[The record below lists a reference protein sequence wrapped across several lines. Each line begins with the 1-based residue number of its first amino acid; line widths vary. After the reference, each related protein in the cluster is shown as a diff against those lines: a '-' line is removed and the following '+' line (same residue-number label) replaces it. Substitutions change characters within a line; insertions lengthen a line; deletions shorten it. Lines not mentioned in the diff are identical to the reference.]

1 MGSRKTGKRFFNL
14 NIGRKLLIGYSTLIL
29 FTILTAFF
37 ALHYL
42 EKLNSINESITKKNI
57 PVINA
62 AENMIESVYSQELY
76 GNRYYILK
84 SNKMMELFSNS
95 QIEFKKHLNTLNELF
110 TEDIEKVRKI
120 QSIFDEYN
128 ALFQEWFFSEIKST
142 SDQKKHDKIIFEKQS
157 QLISQ
162 IQGIYNQASLDQ
174 NQKNIILSLIGIK
187 AFRIITIICIISIII
202 GIGAAL
208 LITHNI
214 SKPIGLLK
222 NATHEIAKGNFD
234 HMPHIKNED
243 EIGDLAHSFEEM
255 RKRLKNI
262 EEMYLDANPLT
273 RLPGGIAI
281 ENVLKK
287 RINSTVPI
295 AFCLVDLDHFKIF
308 NDHYGYAR
316 GNKVLKNTA
325 EIIEAASKKF
335 GTKSDFIGHIG
346 GDDFVIITLAKH
358 FERICQ
364 FIIDTFDRSIV
375 EFYDKVDL
383 DAGFILGKS
392 RTGIKQRFT
401 VMTIS
406 IAVVTNKGKKF
417 KHHIEVGEIAAELKN
432 YAKSLPSSLFI
443 VDRRR
448 KNSNRTKS

>member
-1 MGSRKTGKRFFNL
+1 MGSIKTGKRFFNL
-14 NIGRKLLIGYSTLIL
+14 NIGRKLLLGYSTLIL
-29 FTILTAFF
+29 LTILIAFF

-42 EKLNSINESITKKNI
+42 DKLNSINESITQKNI
-57 PVINA
+57 PIINA
-62 AENMIESVYSQELY
+62 SENMIESVYSQELY

-95 QIEFKKHLNTLNELF
+95 QIEFKKHLNILNELL

-120 QSIFDEYN
+120 QSIYDEYN
-128 ALFQEWFFSEIKST
+128 TLFREWFLSEIEST
-142 SDQKKHDKIIFEKQS
+142 SDQKKYDKIIFEKQS
-157 QLISQ
+157 QLIAQ
-162 IQGIYNQASLDQ
+162 IQGIYNQANLDQ
-174 NQKNIILSLIGIK
+174 NQKNITLSLIGMK

-208 LITHNI
+208 RITQSI
-214 SKPIGLLK
+214 SKPIVLLK
-222 NATHEIAKGNFD
+222 NATHEISKGNFD
-234 HMPHIKNED
+234 HMPHIKNKD

-308 NDHYGYAR
+308 NDYYGYVR
-316 GNKVLKNTA
+316 GNEVIKKTA
-325 EIIEAASKKF
+325 EIIESASKKF

-346 GDDFVIITLAKH
+346 GDDFVIITSVKH

-364 FIIDTFDRSIV
+364 FIIDMFDRLIV
-375 EFYDKVDL
+375 EFYDKTDL
-383 DAGFILGKS
+383 DAGFILEKS
-392 RTGIKQRFT
+392 RSGIKQKFT
-401 VMTIS
+401 IMTIS

-448 KNSNRTKS
+448 KNSKRTKS